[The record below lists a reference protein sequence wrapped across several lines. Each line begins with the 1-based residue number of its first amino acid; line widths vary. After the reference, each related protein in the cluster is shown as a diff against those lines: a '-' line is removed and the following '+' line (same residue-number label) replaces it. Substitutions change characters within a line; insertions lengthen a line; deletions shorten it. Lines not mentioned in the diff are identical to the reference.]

1 MGYYQSRL
9 LYRWIAVLWGIC
21 TLLSTTGSV
30 QAAHI
35 PPGVQLAAQ
44 QHLVINNGAKVQ
56 SLDPHKSIGMPE
68 GNITRNL
75 LEGLVNFDINGK
87 MVPGVAQRWQASA
100 DYRQWTFYLRANA
113 KWSNGD
119 PVTAGDFVYSWQ
131 RLANPATKAPNANYL
146 TDMRLLNGEAVIQGQ
161 QPPSALGVYAI
172 DDHTLQLKLAQ
183 PIPFL
188 VEMLAD
194 SSLYPLHPP
203 TVEQY
208 GNGVD
213 DNKWYA
219 VPHFVGNGA
228 YRLQEWVVNEKIV
241 LTRSASY
248 WDNANTV
255 IERVT
260 FLPITDEVTSVRRY
274 RAGEIDISHYLL
286 PTENYLTLQQTH
298 PQELRHF
305 PSLMVRG
312 YCFNTQRPPFND
324 VRVRQA
330 LALTI
335 ERENLVNR
343 FLVQG
348 EWAAYLLNPQ
358 NVENFTGV
366 LPTWVAWPV
375 EKRLAVARKLLKE
388 AGYDKNRPLRFRLL
402 YNRSEFHEQLA
413 MAVSSIWKQKL
424 GVEVT
429 LDRQEWEVFLAS
441 CRTGEYQAARFG
453 YRAVYNHPA
462 ALLNLLRANSSFN
475 DCFYKSS
482 AFDNWLDRALQGT
495 TQNERSRC
503 YQRAEL
509 VLAADVPITP
519 VYYESLSRLVKL
531 YVGGLSDGNPMAV
544 VYIKDLYL
552 TKHLQAP
559 SRYQQ

>member
-1 MGYYQSRL
+1 MRHCRL
-9 LYRWIAVLWGIC
+9 IIYHQWVLGGVLA
-21 TLLSTTGSV
+21 LLSTINLV

-35 PPGVQLAAQ
+35 PPGIQLAAQ
-44 QHLVINNGAKVQ
+44 QHLVINNGAEVQ
-56 SLDPHKSIGMPE
+56 SLDPHKSSGMPE
-68 GNITRNL
+68 GRITRNL
-75 LEGLVNFDINGK
+75 LEGLVNFDVNGK
-87 MVPGVAQRWQASA
+87 IVPGVAQRWQASA

-131 RLANPATKAPNANYL
+131 RLANPTTKSPNASYL
-146 TDMRLLNGEAVIQGQ
+146 TDMRLLNSEAVIQGQ

-228 YRLQEWVVNEKIV
+228 YRLREWVVNEKIV

-248 WDNANTV
+248 WGNANTV

-260 FLPITDEVTSVRRY
+260 FLPITDEVTDVRRY

-335 ERENLVNR
+335 ERENLVSR

-348 EWAAYLLNPQ
+348 EQAAYLLNPE

-366 LPTWVAWPV
+366 LPIWVAWPA
-375 EKRLAVARKLLKE
+375 EKRLAVARKLLKQ
-388 AGYDKNRPLRFRLL
+388 AGYDQNRPLRFRLL
-402 YNRSEFHEQLA
+402 YNVSEFHEQLA
-413 MAVSSIWKQKL
+413 IAVSDIWKQQL
-424 GVEVT
+424 GAEVT
-429 LDRQEWEVFLAS
+429 LDRQEWKVFLAS
-441 CRTGEYQAARFG
+441 RRTGEYQAARFG

-462 ALLNLLRANSSFN
+462 ALLNLLRSNSSFN
-475 DCFYKSS
+475 DFFYKSR
-482 AFDNWLDRALQGT
+482 AFDHWLDRALQGNT
-495 TQNERSRC
+495 ESERNHC
-503 YQRAEL
+503 YQQAEL
-509 VLAADVPITP
+509 TLIADAPLTP
-519 VYYESLSRLVKL
+519 VYYESLNRLVKP
-531 YVGGLSDGNPMAV
+531 YVGGLSDGNPMEV

-552 TKHLQAP
+552 IKHPKVP
-559 SRYQQ
+559 SRYRQ